1 MSRRSRYV
9 TVEVTEEVDVSIED
23 IVAGMDDEDM
33 RRLRDY
39 LTERLAARDPQAHQM
54 RDLHQEAVRRRHDEH
69 HPGPL
74 WLCPDQICAT
84 SPEEE
89 S

>member
-1 MSRRSRYV
+1 M
-9 TVEVTEEVDVSIED
+9 VELPEPIED
-23 IVAGMDDEDM
+23 IVAGMDDEGM
-33 RRLRDY
+33 RELRDY
-39 LTERLAARDPQAHQM
+39 LTDRLAALNPRAL
-54 RDLHQEAVRRRHDEH
+54 RDLHQEAVRRRHDEY